1 MFWNAG
7 GVGWSIGKTA
17 YLETGSHWH
26 RSGLDSEEPWQGEWE
41 KNVSVECIKEDDE
54 QLLGSLADGQIV
66 VASENLGEELEGA
79 LDKGEELED
88 LENSGKHH
96 INVG

>member
-41 KNVSVECIKEDDE
+41 KNVRVECIEEDGE
-54 QLLGSLADGQIV
+54 KLLGSWEDGQIV
-66 VASENLGEELEGA
+66 VATENDGEELEGA
-79 LDKGEELED
+79 VGEELED
-88 LENSGKHH
+88 LEDSGKHH
-96 INVG
+96 MNVR